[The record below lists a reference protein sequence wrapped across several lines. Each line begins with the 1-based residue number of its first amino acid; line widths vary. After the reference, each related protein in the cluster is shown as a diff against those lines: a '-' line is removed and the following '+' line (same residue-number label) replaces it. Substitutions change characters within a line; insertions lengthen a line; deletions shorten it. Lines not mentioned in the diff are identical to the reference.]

1 MIPKDEPLEDTANR
15 LVPMRLVLEWTG
27 IYVPEFSSGKSV
39 KTRCPFADMFHLTK
53 SASRSMRVYG
63 DTNSGNC
70 FSGCG
75 VLRPVSVHARLNGLP
90 YTAAAAEILQRVGY
104 KPKTFW
110 ETWEDAPSFA
120 LPVDLES
127 SREAL
132 MEYCR
137 GNIPGWQSKQY
148 EAGTS
153 HALSRALTVLSA
165 VSCTEEADR
174 WLSAAKTVMRDKSFH

>member
-1 MIPKDEPLEDTANR
+1 MIPQPESLEEIANR

-53 SASRSMRVYG
+53 SAARSMRVYV

-75 VLRPVSVHARLNGLP
+75 VLRPVSIHARLNGFS
-90 YTAAAAEILQRVGY
+90 YAVAASELLSRVGY
-104 KPKTFW
+104 APKSFSEKW
-110 ETWEDAPSFA
+110 QDAVSYS

-127 SREAL
+127 YRESL
-132 MEYCR
+132 LEYCR
-137 GNIPGWQSKQY
+137 GNISQWQSRQY
-148 EAGTS
+148 EENISGG
-153 HALSRALTVLSA
+153 LSRLLAVLSA
-165 VSCTEEADR
+165 ASSADDADR
-174 WLSAAKTVMRDKSFH
+174 WLHTAKAFMLARSTS